1 MAAHD
6 GATHARRSHA
16 RTRARAH
23 ARTHDCRMAETEPSI
38 DVALRETSEAF
49 RVLKEVLLEP
59 RSVGAA
65 GPRQRVSTLTAAI
78 KKAKRHAALANA
90 AVLRAGRE
98 FKRAGPRASAEREL
112 LRHELHN
119 ERLDIAAN
127 ATRVFLRLQASAIN
141 GLDKRLEESV
151 RWCNGTVG
159 FLNDLVQEPSGV
171 GVDEIL
177 GPP

>member
-1 MAAHD
+1 
-6 GATHARRSHA
+6 
-16 RTRARAH
+16 
-23 ARTHDCRMAETEPSI
+23 MAESASSI
-38 DVALRETSEAF
+38 DVALKETSDAF
-49 RVLKEVLLEP
+49 RALKDVLHEP
-59 RSVGAA
+59 RSDEAA
-65 GPRQRVSTLTAAI
+65 GPQQRVSALTAAI

-98 FKRAGPRASAEREL
+98 FKRAGARASAEREL

-127 ATRVFLRLQASAIN
+127 ATRVFVRLQASAIN

-159 FLNDLVQEPSGV
+159 LLNDLVEKPSGV
-171 GVDEIL
+171 GVDEIQ